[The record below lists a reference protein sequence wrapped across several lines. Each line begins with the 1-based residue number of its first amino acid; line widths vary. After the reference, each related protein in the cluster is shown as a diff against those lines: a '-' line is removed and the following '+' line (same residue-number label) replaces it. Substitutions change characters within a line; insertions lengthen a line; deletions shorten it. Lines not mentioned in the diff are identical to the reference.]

1 MTKSRSRKEYPADPK
16 IGLRLGA
23 KLEQTLLAY
32 AAAATSAGVG
42 LLALACPAEARI
54 IYTHANEQIS
64 PNHLFPLDLNHDK
77 KRDFTFD
84 DSHATTSAQGAWGI
98 LTIFPGKSANE
109 IWGYQTSN
117 GFRRLASAL
126 PGGVSVGPKGKF
138 SPGERI
144 MLTTS
149 VSGLHRQG
157 TSSSRCIGPWK
168 NVTDRYL
175 GLKFII
181 NGKAHYGWARLSV
194 SCSNVEV
201 LGTLTGYAYE
211 TVANKPIITGKTKDD
226 AEASAPAAG
235 AEDVSLSGAA
245 PALGRLAQGA
255 SGLAPWRKGQEAAHP
270 FSGNK

>member
-1 MTKSRSRKEYPADPK
+1 MTKARSRKEYPADPK

-23 KLEQTLLAY
+23 KLEQSLLAY
-32 AAAATSAGVG
+32 ATAATSAGVG
-42 LLALACPAEARI
+42 FLALTCPAEAKI

-64 PNHLFPLDLNHDK
+64 PNRLFPLDLNHDK

-84 DSHATTSAQGAWGI
+84 DSHATTSLQGAWGI

-109 IWGYQTSN
+109 IWGYLTSN
-117 GFRRLASAL
+117 GFRRMASAL
-126 PGGVSVGPKGKF
+126 PAGVSVGPKGKF

-149 VSGLHRQG
+149 ASGLHRQAA
-157 TSSSRCIGPWK
+157 TSSRCVGPWK
-168 NVTDRYL
+168 NATNRYL

-181 NGKAHYGWARLSV
+181 DGKPHYGWARLNV

-211 TVANKPIITGKTKDD
+211 TVPNKPIITGKTKDD
-226 AEASAPAAG
+226 AGASGTFEG
-235 AEDVSLSGAA
+235 ADDNGLSGTA
-245 PALGRLAQGA
+245 PTLGRLAQGA
-255 SGLAPWRKGQEAAHP
+255 AGLSTRRGEQDIANPSSADK
-270 FSGNK
+270 